1 MTDPAH
7 LNDERRYRIAVWIV
21 IASEALLFAGLFAL
35 YSTYRSE
42 HTRAFEAG
50 IRANLQV
57 IGGINTMVLLTS
69 SFAIAWAI
77 HMVRHDRMR
86 AATWSLFLVLLL
98 GCAFLVLKSIE
109 WSIHIEE
116 GIVPGFA
123 YDGPDHGRGTSL
135 FFTLYYAMTG
145 LHALHVVAG
154 LALVLWV
161 FFRTRHR
168 TIDRDRHLALELVAV
183 YWHFVDAIWVFLWP
197 MFYLMHG

>member
-1 MTDPAH
+1 M
-7 LNDERRYRIAVWIV
+7 NDERRYRIAVWIV

-35 YSTYRSE
+35 YATYRSE
-42 HTRAFEAG
+42 HTHAFEAG
-50 IRANLQV
+50 IRANIAW
-57 IGGINTMVLLTS
+57 IGGLNTMLLLTS

-77 HMVRHDRMR
+77 HRIRHGRS
-86 AATWSLFLVLLL
+86 ATWSLLAVLVLGCGFLV
-98 GCAFLVLKSIE
+98 FKSIE

-116 GIVPGFA
+116 GIVPGLA
-123 YDGPDHGRGTSL
+123 YAGPDHGRGTQL

-145 LHALHVVAG
+145 LHAFHVVAG

-161 FFRTRHR
+161 FVRARRR